1 LRLLLDT
8 DIVSRLRRP
17 ERSPRLAAWRLGVE
31 EHQLYLSVAT
41 IGEIER
47 GIAGQERLNSDFA
60 ATLRQWSESVAS
72 AFGPR
77 LLAFGHAEARIWGG
91 LTAKLGHEGTDLII
105 AATALANDAAVVTGN
120 VAHFRRTGVEII
132 NPF

>member
-8 DIVSRLRRP
+8 DILSRLRRP
-17 ERSPRLAAWRLGVE
+17 ERSPRLLAWRAGVDE
-31 EHQLYLSVAT
+31 GLLYLSVAT

-47 GIAGQERLNSDFA
+47 GIARQQKSNADFA
-60 ATLRQWSESVAS
+60 ATLRQWSESVAL

-77 LLAFGHAEARIWGG
+77 LLSFGPIEARIWAG

-120 VAHFRRTGVEII
+120 VAHFRMTGVEVI
-132 NPF
+132 NPL

>member
-8 DIVSRLRRP
+8 DILSRLRRP
-17 ERSPRLAAWRLGVE
+17 ERSPRLLAWRAGVDE
-31 EHQLYLSVAT
+31 GRLYLSVAT

-47 GIAGQERLNSDFA
+47 GIARQQKSNADFA
-60 ATLRQWSESVAS
+60 ATLRHWSESVAL

-77 LLAFGHAEARIWGG
+77 LLSFGPIEARIWGG

-120 VAHFRRTGVEII
+120 VAHFRMTGVEVI
-132 NPF
+132 NPL